1 MSPTEAA
8 RRARREHS
16 HEPWLVV
23 IDMQGIFGDR
33 ESPWA
38 TPGFAR
44 ILPAV
49 QKLID
54 AFGERVVFTR
64 FVAPVEEPQGA
75 WRPYYERWRFALSPA
90 NAHLYELTPGL
101 ADESHAI
108 IDRETFGK
116 WDAGLDAAI
125 GGSQEMVL
133 AGVSTDCC
141 VISTALAAAD
151 AGVHVRVVSDACA
164 GVSDEDHERALAAME
179 LFEPM
184 IGITTVAEVLAE
196 RVPAQ

>member
-1 MSPTEAA
+1 MTPTEAA

-16 HEPWLVV
+16 REPWLVV
-23 IDMQGIFGDR
+23 IDMQEIFADR

-38 TPGFAR
+38 TPGFAK
-44 ILPAV
+44 ILPAMG
-49 QKLID
+49 KLIA

-64 FVAPVEEPQGA
+64 FVAPVESPQGA
-75 WRPYYERWRFALSPA
+75 WQPYYERWRFALSPS
-90 NAHLYELTPGL
+90 NAHLYELVPGL
-101 ADESHAI
+101 ADDSHAV

-125 GGSQEMVL
+125 GNSQEMVL

-141 VISTALAAAD
+141 VLSTALAAAD

-179 LFEPM
+179 LYQPM
-184 IGITTVAEVLAE
+184 IEITTTSDVLAGVQAE
-196 RVPAQ
+196 